1 MEKKRVN
8 PQTKRAVIVIAVI
21 IIMIGLAAALYIYAR
36 TYAKS
41 NRLGLEMSTAAFN
54 KILARAIPA
63 LIGMGVSACLI
74 SAMSLAFQTITES
87 RVLTPSMIGFDSVF
101 VGTQTL
107 LVFMFGSLSK
117 WFANPYINYAVT
129 AGAMVVISMTMYGF
143 ILRKN
148 KNNLV
153 FLLMFGLVM
162 SGVVRSASNYLQVIM
177 DANEFNQLRA
187 ATSVNINNMNTD
199 IIRLAVPVML
209 CVTVPMILRHRIY
222 NVMALGPANAQSLGI
237 DYNREVKFN
246 LLLISVGM
254 SISTALIGPLAF
266 LGLLVVNI
274 SREIFGTHKHL
285 TLFIGS
291 AAFAALALIFGQ
303 AVVELLQGA
312 IPVTVLIDLAGCSY
326 MFYLILKE
334 NRI

>member
-1 MEKKRVN
+1 
-8 PQTKRAVIVIAVI
+8 
-21 IIMIGLAAALYIYAR
+21 
-36 TYAKS
+36 
-41 NRLGLEMSTAAFN
+41 
-54 KILARAIPA
+54 
-63 LIGMGVSACLI
+63 
-74 SAMSLAFQTITES
+74 
-87 RVLTPSMIGFDSVF
+87 
-101 VGTQTL
+101 
-107 LVFMFGSLSK
+107 
-117 WFANPYINYAVT
+117 
-129 AGAMVVISMTMYGF
+129 
-143 ILRKN
+143 
-148 KNNLV
+148 
-153 FLLMFGLVM
+153 
-162 SGVVRSASNYLQVIM
+162 
-177 DANEFNQLRA
+177 
-187 ATSVNINNMNTD
+187 
-199 IIRLAVPVML
+199 ML

-222 NVMALGPANAQSLGI
+222 NVIALGPANAQSLGI

-254 SISTALIGPLAF
+254 SISTALIGSLAF

-303 AVVELLQGA
+303 AVLELLQGA